1 MKRLRG
7 GLVPQVCSVC
17 SHEDRKEI
25 DRALVRG
32 ESMRGIAARY
42 GTVGRMSLQRH
53 RKQHLPELLAKGYEA
68 ERMAEAD
75 ELLMDVRRLQ
85 ERTLLMLQEAE
96 RAGDL
101 RTALAA
107 VREPRNNLALLAEM
121 RGELDRRPTINLVV
135 APEWLEL
142 RAVIVGALDAH
153 PGARGDVL
161 RALEGATNGR
171 A

>member
-1 MKRLRG
+1 M
-7 GLVPQVCSVC
+7 
-17 SHEDRKEI
+17 I

-32 ESMRGIAARY
+32 ESMRGIVARY
-42 GTVGRMSLQRH
+42 STVGRMSLQRH
-53 RKQHLPELLAKGYEA
+53 RKQHLPELLSKAYAAEEA
-68 ERMAEAD
+68 ARAD
-75 ELLMDVRRLQ
+75 ALLTEIRGLQ
-85 ERTLLMLQEAE
+85 VRTLLMLQEAE

-107 VREPRNNLALLAEM
+107 VREARNNIALLAEM

-161 RALEGATNGR
+161 RALEGASNGR